1 MGRTR
6 STLCLART
14 GRGTVLVDAAGD
26 SEENAQVLLLM
37 KKRKKE
43 FDYMTSNVLK
53 ENLKHTLA
61 SLHFKKI
68 YDHLLF
74 IPSIFITLVS
84 GILAVIGAQSNLTYA
99 DDTANDG
106 AATNSLHLAIAV
118 LASFSVFWQSLIK
131 QLDYGGRASLHD
143 SAAMALSK
151 IYKLAIFKAGE
162 ELPLE
167 VELDAG
173 RNLSNSMASK
183 IETRAGLGSS
193 DNGTEKLKEVNLFN
207 EHKPSRD
214 IEAYIEDQDDDEVAS
229 NMEEGTSG
237 SKPLPET
244 EKKKSVTQA
253 KPNQAP
259 VADRDADG
267 ENHFSLT
274 KQFEQATQGCTSAI
288 PIRIV
293 AAFDTLD
300 SRINVCNKQLLPSES
315 EKKNKIAWEKVY
327 PALYHQL
334 TLTIIG
340 SPMWPYRV
348 PDAEKVVTKAIKD
361 FQSLINKEN
370 GGADVLSGLIERSRE
385 INQAYDNDGSA

>member
-84 GILAVIGAQSNLTYA
+84 GILAVIAQSNL
-99 DDTANDG
+99 
-106 AATNSLHLAIAV
+106 ATDSLQEGCTLVIAV

-214 IEAYIEDQDDDEVAS
+214 DEASIEDQDDDKVAK

-253 KPNQAP
+253 KPNLAP
-259 VADRDADG
+259 VEDRDADG
-267 ENHFSLT
+267 ETYFSLT

-288 PIRIV
+288 PLDIA

-300 SRINVCNKQLLPSES
+300 SRINVHNKKLMHGGSENR
-315 EKKNKIAWEKVY
+315 NKIAWEQVF
-327 PALYHQL
+327 PSLYHQL
-334 TLTIIG
+334 TPTISG
-340 SPMWPYRV
+340 YKLWPYRV
-348 PDAEKVVTKAIKD
+348 PDAEWAVNKAI
-361 FQSLINKEN
+361 
-370 GGADVLSGLIERSRE
+370 ARHRE
-385 INQAYDNDGSA
+385 VRIMCLMA

>member
-1 MGRTR
+1 MGRTH

-43 FDYMTSNVLK
+43 FDHMTSNVLK
-53 ENLKHTLA
+53 EKLKHKLA

-84 GILAVIGAQSNLTYA
+84 GILAVIAQSNL
-99 DDTANDG
+99 
-106 AATNSLHLAIAV
+106 ATDSLQEGCTLVIAV

-131 QLDYGGRASLHD
+131 QLDYGGRASLHH
-143 SAAMALSK
+143 SAAMALTK
-151 IYKLAIFKAGE
+151 IYKLAILKAGE
-162 ELPLE
+162 
-167 VELDAG
+167 D
-173 RNLSNSMASK
+173 SM
-183 IETRAGLGSS
+183 IYLNDTGINGLGSAS
-193 DNGTEKLKEVNLFN
+193 TV
-207 EHKPSRD
+207 KPLVDARVGKAAHQREYNDKMVSFD
-214 IEAYIEDQDDDEVAS
+214 EEAGGGVQDDSDEAGD
-229 NMEEGTSG
+229 NQNRAND
-237 SKPLPET
+237 SKPEG
-244 EKKKSVTQA
+244 EKNGTQA
-253 KPNQAP
+253 KTDQDP
-259 VADRDADG
+259 VVDRDADG